1 MIYRA
6 IRSKALS
13 QPYNK
18 PSIAA
23 FTAAE
28 VLLAMLEVDSL
39 AKFS

>member
-28 VLLAMLEVDSL
+28 VLLAVFNLL
-39 AKFS
+39 TTLLI

>member
-28 VLLAMLEVDSL
+28 VLLAAFNLL
-39 AKFS
+39 TTLLI